1 METKYIVSAL
11 KYRPDT
17 FASMVGQEALSTT
30 LKSSIVQQ
38 KTAHA
43 YLFCGPRGVGKT
55 SCARIFARAINCMDR
70 QPDGEA
76 CGKCESCMAFNEQ
89 RSMNI
94 YELDAASN
102 NSVDD
107 IRLLTEQANV
117 PPQIGKYKIYIIDE
131 VHMLSNQAFNA
142 FLKTLEEPPSYVIF
156 ILATTEKHKVL
167 PTILSRCQIFDF
179 KRIPPARIEQ
189 HLRYVAES
197 EGVQVEPEA
206 LAVIASKADGGMRDA
221 LSLFDRIARFSEGN
235 ITYANT
241 IENLNILDYDYYFRL
256 TDFFLQGDYRSVL
269 IVLNELLSKGFDGQV
284 IVNGLAAFFR
294 DLLMAQDQS
303 TLPLLEQ
310 SEVVM
315 QRYVD
320 AARRCSAA
328 FLYQSLKILNACD
341 QQYRQ
346 SNGKRLLLEL
356 AMMNIAA
363 LFSKGLTAQ
372 PAPAATQPQ
381 PTSAAPP
388 RPIATQPLPTA
399 VKSPEASYHPS
410 PRVQEESKPQELTV
424 APPPVVQENP
434 VEVKTVPQAR
444 IVTPPTVETEGSR
457 FTLRGL
463 RNKKEQQQVA
473 EQQLRREMNEPFDE
487 EQLRLAWLEFA
498 EKQLTE
504 DVHLKNT
511 MNSCLPSLT
520 PGTTAFVVEIM
531 NNKQKDALDVV
542 TMRLMDF
549 LAEKLRNTTLKMN
562 VQIAESSSVNRI
574 PVSLDEKIER
584 LNAENPLFDELRTR
598 LGLSIA

>member
-11 KYRPDT
+11 KYRPDS
-17 FASMVGQEALSTT
+17 FASMVGQEALSAT

-55 SCARIFARAINCMDR
+55 SCARIFARAINCLER
-70 QPDGEA
+70 LPDGEA
-76 CGKCESCMAFNEQ
+76 CGRCESCKAFDEQ

-107 IRLLTEQANV
+107 IRLLIEQANV

-131 VHMLSNQAFNA
+131 VHMLSQQAFNA

-156 ILATTEKHKVL
+156 ILATTEKHKIL

-189 HLRYVAES
+189 HLRYVADS
-197 EGVQVEPEA
+197 EGIKAEAEA
-206 LAVIASKADGGMRDA
+206 LAIIATKADGGMRDA

-269 IVLNELLSKGFDGQV
+269 IVLDELLAKGFDGQV
-284 IVNGLAAFFR
+284 IVSGLASFFR
-294 DLLMAQDQS
+294 DLMMAQDAS

-310 SEVVM
+310 SEVVI

-320 AARRCSAA
+320 MATRCPTS

-356 AMMNIAA
+356 SLMNIAA
-363 LFSKGLTAQ
+363 LFSKGLTAPPPTHGAQ
-372 PAPAATQPQ
+372 HANPVVSGSASPGPAPAKEQPSVAPSQSSVPPQ
-381 PTSAAPP
+381 PSIGEQRRQPETTAPT
-388 RPIATQPLPTA
+388 IT
-399 VKSPEASYHPS
+399 KDKPE
-410 PRVQEESKPQELTV
+410 QTK
-424 APPPVVQENP
+424 VV
-434 VEVKTVPQAR
+434 
-444 IVTPPTVETEGSR
+444 PPTRPMATSTVGSEGR
-457 FTLRGL
+457 FTLRGI
-463 RNKKEQQQVA
+463 RNKQEQLQNNIQEV
-473 EQQLRREMNEPFDE
+473 RTEMTESFDE
-487 EQLRLAWLEFA
+487 EQLQLAWIEFA
-498 EKQLTE
+498 ETKLSE
-504 DVHLKNT
+504 EIHLKET
-511 MNSCLPSLT
+511 MANCLPKLR
-520 PGTTAFVVEIM
+520 PGTSAFEVEVLNSRQEEEI
-531 NNKQKDALDVV
+531 NNVSA
-542 TMRLMDF
+542 RLLGF
-549 LAEKLRNTTLKMN
+549 LADKLCNTTIRMN
-562 VQIAESSSVNRI
+562 VRVSESTSLNRV

-584 LNAENPLFDELRTR
+584 LNQENPLFDELRMR
-598 LGLSIA
+598 LGLSLV